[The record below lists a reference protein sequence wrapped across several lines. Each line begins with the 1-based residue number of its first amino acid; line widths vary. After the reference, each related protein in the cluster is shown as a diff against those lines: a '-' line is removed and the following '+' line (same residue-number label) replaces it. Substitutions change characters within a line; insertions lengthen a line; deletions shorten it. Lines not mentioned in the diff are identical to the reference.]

1 MSDELSKVTDLDE
14 LLPEDGEI
22 RFKDKDGAVHSFK
35 VFVPFA
41 VGMYICEHSEEIAE
55 LFRNRKISKE
65 TAMLVL
71 KIATM
76 IFNEQNK
83 QINEEWMK
91 RNVSLPRLM
100 VIIIK
105 MITPVM
111 DYMKNMNLL
120 SEITGMVTPQKK
132 P

>member
-14 LLPEDGEI
+14 ILPEDGEI
-22 RFKDKDGAVHSFK
+22 RFKDKDGNVHSFQI
-35 VFVPFA
+35 FVPLG

-55 LFRNRKISKE
+55 LFKNRKISKD

-76 IFNEQNK
+76 IFHEQDNK
-83 QINEEWMK
+83 INEEWMK
-91 RNVSLPRLM
+91 RNVSLPRLL
-100 VIIIK
+100 VIIVK

-111 DYMKNMNLL
+111 DYMKHVNLF